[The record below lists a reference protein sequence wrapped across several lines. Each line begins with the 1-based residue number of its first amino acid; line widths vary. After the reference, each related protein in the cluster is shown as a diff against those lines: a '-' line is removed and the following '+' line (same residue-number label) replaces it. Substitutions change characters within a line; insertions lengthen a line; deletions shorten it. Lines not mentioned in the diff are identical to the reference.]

1 VSEPMPV
8 MEFEGSYVRE
18 MEGKLPQIT
27 LDMPEGYKRGTH
39 LSMEIEVRVR
49 NVNMH
54 ENKDGDLVRQHVFAL
69 EEIKLTDAWDPDTRP
84 NNVGGN
90 SAGDA
95 WESSLMDYLNGET
108 DELDFEG
115 EEIPDRLHEML
126 QALYGKQ
133 ATEAIG
139 GTPAI
144 ATPFQTDLAQD
155 VFEGVDQYVDC
166 PKCEVGRMQ
175 VHSVT
180 GEGLC
185 GNCGHHVDD
194 AKAAT
199 TKIEVDF

>member
-1 VSEPMPV
+1 MSEPMPV
-8 MEFEGSYVRE
+8 MEFEGSFIRT

-39 LSMEIEVRVR
+39 LAMEVEVRVR
-49 NVNMH
+49 NVFFN

-95 WESSLMDYLNGET
+95 WEGALLDYLNGET

-115 EEIPDRLHEML
+115 ESIPERLHEML

-133 ATEAIG
+133 AGESIKL
-139 GTPAI
+139 
-144 ATPFQTDLAQD
+144 ATPFETDLAQD
-155 VFEGVDQYVDC
+155 TFEGVDRYVDC
-166 PKCEVGRMQ
+166 TNCEVGRMQ

-180 GEGLC
+180 GERLC
-185 GNCGHHVDD
+185 GNCGHH
-194 AKAAT
+194 
-199 TKIEVDF
+199 EVPVPEAEGVGF